1 MSSANASARRIPI
14 RQAKPGEPI
23 PADYGT
29 TPGGTIFS
37 TTPHGT
43 RIVYNRRQLLDL
55 QHSPLSQTPPL
66 RMNPVPGVTGGQ
78 VQATGQTH
86 LVPPGQGG
94 PSASLGTSETGQS
107 KFSMSN
113 GMSFPGFR
121 APPNTPANKLALPTH
136 LTGPTSLS
144 KMADM
149 KLEEM
154 DEEEEPHTPT
164 TSGDK
169 GKFLNG
175 HRCYLYQENELPHS
189 AECTALG
196 LVLW

>member
-1 MSSANASARRIPI
+1 MSSGNTSTRHIQIRYANP
-14 RQAKPGEPI
+14 EELI

-66 RMNPVPGVTGGQ
+66 RMNPVPGVTGSQ
-78 VQATGQTH
+78 VQTTGRSTGHDGIH

-94 PSASLGTSETGQS
+94 PSVSLGASELGQP

-113 GMSFPGFR
+113 GMNFPGFR

-154 DEEEEPHTPT
+154 NEEEEPHTPT
-164 TSGDK
+164 TGGDK
-169 GKFLNG
+169 GKFLN
-175 HRCYLYQENELPHS
+175 RPIF
-189 AECTALG
+189 
-196 LVLW
+196 